1 MNEIFFM
8 LVSDYVLVDRFLSL
22 DELKLNS
29 KISEDLNIKLSLSNG
44 LCNFE
49 CQWPILETIILN

>member
-1 MNEIFFM
+1 M

-49 CQWPILETIILN
+49 MSVRPILETIILN

>member
-1 MNEIFFM
+1 MVMNEIFFM
-8 LVSDYVLVDRFLSL
+8 PVSDYVLVDRFLSL

-49 CQWPILETIILN
+49 CQ